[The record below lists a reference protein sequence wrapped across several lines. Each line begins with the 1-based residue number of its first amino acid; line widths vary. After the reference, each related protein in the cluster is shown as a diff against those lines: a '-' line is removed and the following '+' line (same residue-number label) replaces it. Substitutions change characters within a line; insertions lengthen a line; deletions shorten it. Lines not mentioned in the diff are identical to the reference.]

1 MDSSISMS
9 NLIQGVY
16 QGSFMPLD
24 EIRVSPLSR
33 AYTFSDSI
41 YEVIPY
47 YNGKPLCLDEHI
59 DRFKVSAAFLKIELD
74 FSVVKKE
81 IEELGKTVESYS
93 NAYVY
98 YQISRGVDT
107 LRSHIVKDKLV
118 PERFGYADEVKLS
131 SDPILAKLNQDNRWA
146 NCHIKTTSLLGNVLN
161 MNDAY
166 RDGCNETILVRNN
179 KIVEGGACNIFM
191 TYENEIYTPS
201 LEENILP
208 GVTREFF
215 ISSLEKKN
223 IIVKEADC
231 PVSFLDSVSTIWFTS
246 STRGVQP
253 IKSIL
258 NHDYKMDPDDIIFKN
273 AKEAFTNSI
282 KDYFQDH

>member
-1 MDSSISMS
+1 MT

-16 QGSFMPLD
+16 QGSFMPLS
-24 EIRVSPLSR
+24 EIKVSPLSR

-59 DRFKVSAAFLKIELD
+59 NRFKLSAGFLKIELD
-74 FSVVKKE
+74 FSVVKRE
-81 IEELGKTVESYS
+81 IEQLGQSLENLK

-107 LRSHIVKDKLV
+107 VRSHIVKEKLV
-118 PERFGYADEVKLS
+118 PERFGYAHEVKLS
-131 SDPILAKLNQDNRWA
+131 SDPILAKLNQDNRWTHC
-146 NCHIKTTSLLGNVLN
+146 NIKTTSLLGNVLN

-166 RDGCNETILVRNN
+166 ADGCNETILIKDN

-191 TYENEIYTPS
+191 TYENEIYTPG

-208 GVTREFF
+208 GITRDFF
-215 ISSLEKKN
+215 ISSLEKKD

-258 NHDYKMDPDDIIFKN
+258 NHNYEMDPDDVLFRD

>member
-1 MDSSISMS
+1 MS

-215 ISSLEKKN
+215 ISSLQKKDIN
-223 IIVKEADC
+223 VKQVDC
-231 PVSFLDSVSTIWFTS
+231 Q
-246 STRGVQP
+246 R
-253 IKSIL
+253 K
-258 NHDYKMDPDDIIFKN
+258 
-273 AKEAFTNSI
+273 
-282 KDYFQDH
+282 

>member
-1 MDSSISMS
+1 MTD
-9 NLIQGVY
+9 LIEGVY
-16 QGSFMPLD
+16 QGSFMPLN
-24 EIRVSPLSR
+24 EIKVSPLSR

-59 DRFKVSAAFLKIELD
+59 DRFKVSADFLKIQID
-74 FSVVKKE
+74 FSVVRKE
-81 IEELGKTVESYS
+81 IEQLGKSVENLE

-107 LRSHIVKDKLV
+107 VRSHIVKESLV

-131 SDPILAKLNQDNRWA
+131 TDPILAKINQDNRWL
-146 NCHIKTTSLLGNVLN
+146 NCDIKTTSLLGNILN

-166 RDGCNETILVRNN
+166 RDGCTETILVRNN

-191 TYENEIYTPS
+191 TYENQIFTPS

-208 GVTREFF
+208 GITREFF
-215 ISSLEKKN
+215 ISSLKKKD

-258 NHDYKMDPDDIIFKN
+258 NHNYEMNPDDALFRN
-273 AKEAFTNSI
+273 AKEAFSNSI

>member
-1 MDSSISMS
+1 MYKR
-9 NLIQGVY
+9 Q
-16 QGSFMPLD
+16 
-24 EIRVSPLSR
+24 VS
-33 AYTFSDSI
+33 
-41 YEVIPY
+41 
-47 YNGKPLCLDEHI
+47 
-59 DRFKVSAAFLKIELD
+59 
-74 FSVVKKE
+74 
-81 IEELGKTVESYS
+81 
-93 NAYVY
+93 
-98 YQISRGVDT
+98 
-107 LRSHIVKDKLV
+107 
-118 PERFGYADEVKLS
+118 LS
-131 SDPILAKLNQDNRWA
+131 SDPIIAKLNQDNRWA
-146 NCHIKTTSLLGNVLN
+146 HCNIKTTSLLGNVLN

-166 RDGCNETILVRNN
+166 SDGCSETILIRDN

-215 ISSLEKKN
+215 ISSLEKKDIN
-223 IIVKEADC
+223 VKQADC

-253 IKSIL
+253 IKSIM
-258 NHDYKMDPDDIIFKN
+258 NHGYEIDPDDVLFRN

>member
-1 MDSSISMS
+1 MT

-16 QGSFMPLD
+16 QGSFMPLS

-59 DRFKVSAAFLKIELD
+59 NRFKLSADFLKIELD

-81 IEELGKTVESYS
+81 IEQLGRSVKYLE

-98 YQISRGVDT
+98 YQISRGVDSV
-107 LRSHIVKDKLV
+107 RSHIVKEQLI
-118 PERFGYADEVKLS
+118 PERFGYADKVKLS
-131 SDPILAKLNQDNRWA
+131 TDPILAKINQDNRWA
-146 NCHIKTTSLLGNVLN
+146 HCEIKTTSLLGNVLS

-166 RDGCNETILVRNN
+166 SDGCNETILVRNN

-191 TYENEIYTPS
+191 TYENKIYTPS
-201 LEENILP
+201 LKENILP

-215 ISSLEKKN
+215 ISSLEKKDIN
-223 IIVKEADC
+223 VKQVDC
-231 PVSFLDSVSTIWFTS
+231 PVSFLDSASTIWLTS

-253 IKSIL
+253 IRSIL
-258 NHDYKMDPDDIIFKN
+258 NHDYEMNPDDALFRN
-273 AKEAFTNSI
+273 AKEIFANSI

>member
-1 MDSSISMS
+1 MS
-9 NLIQGVY
+9 NSIQGVY
-16 QGSFMPLD
+16 QGSFMPLN

-41 YEVIPY
+41 YEVVPY
-47 YNGKPLCLDEHI
+47 YSGKPLCLDEHI
-59 DRFKVSAAFLKIELD
+59 DRFKVSADFLKIELD
-74 FSVVKKE
+74 FSVVRKE
-81 IEELGKTVESYS
+81 IEQLGRSVENHT

-98 YQISRGVDT
+98 YQISRGVDS
-107 LRSHIVKDKLV
+107 LRSHIVKEKLI
-118 PERFGYADEVKLS
+118 PERFGYAGEVTLS
-131 SDPILAKLNQDNRWA
+131 TDPIIAKLNQDNRWA
-146 NCHIKTTSLLGNVLN
+146 HCNIKTTSLLGNVLN

-166 RDGCNETILVRNN
+166 GDGCNETILIRDN

-215 ISSLEKKN
+215 ISSLQKKN
-223 IIVKEADC
+223 INVKQVDC

-258 NHDYKMDPDDIIFKN
+258 NHGYEMDPDDALFRN

>member
-1 MDSSISMS
+1 MCIRDS
-9 NLIQGVY
+9 
-16 QGSFMPLD
+16 
-24 EIRVSPLSR
+24 
-33 AYTFSDSI
+33 
-41 YEVIPY
+41 
-47 YNGKPLCLDEHI
+47 
-59 DRFKVSAAFLKIELD
+59 
-74 FSVVKKE
+74 
-81 IEELGKTVESYS
+81 
-93 NAYVY
+93 
-98 YQISRGVDT
+98 
-107 LRSHIVKDKLV
+107 
-118 PERFGYADEVKLS
+118 
-131 SDPILAKLNQDNRWA
+131 PIIAKLNQDNRWA
-146 NCHIKTTSLLGNVLN
+146 HCNIKTTSLLGNVLN

-166 RDGCNETILVRNN
+166 SDGCNETILIRDN

-215 ISSLEKKN
+215 ISSLQKKN
-223 IIVKEADC
+223 INVKQVDC

-258 NHDYKMDPDDIIFKN
+258 NHGYEMDPNDALFRN

>member
-1 MDSSISMS
+1 MINS
-9 NLIQGVY
+9 IQGVY
-16 QGSFMPLD
+16 QGSFMPLS

-47 YNGKPLCLDEHI
+47 YNGKPLCLDEHV
-59 DRFKVSAAFLKIELD
+59 DRFKVSADFLKIEVD

-81 IEELGKTVESYS
+81 IEQLGKSVESYS

-107 LRSHIVKDKLV
+107 VRSHIVKEKLV
-118 PERFGYADEVKLS
+118 PERFGYAGEVTLS
-131 SDPILAKLNQDNRWA
+131 SDPMVAKLNQDNRWA
-146 NCHIKTTSLLGNVLN
+146 HCQIKTTSLLGNVLN

-166 RDGCNETILVRNN
+166 RDGCNETILIRDN

-191 TYENEIYTPS
+191 TYKNEIYTPN

-215 ISSLEKKN
+215 ISSLEKNN
-223 IIVKEADC
+223 IIVIEADC
-231 PVSFLDSVSTIWFTS
+231 PASFLDSVSTIWFTS

-258 NHDYKMDPDDIIFKN
+258 NHDYEMDPDDALFRN

>member
-1 MDSSISMS
+1 MS

-166 RDGCNETILVRNN
+166 RDGCNETILVRND

-215 ISSLEKKN
+215 ISSLEKKD

-258 NHDYKMDPDDIIFKN
+258 NHDYKMDPEDTLFKN

>member
-1 MDSSISMS
+1 MS
-9 NLIQGVY
+9 NSIQGVY

-47 YNGKPLCLDEHI
+47 YSGKPLCLDEHI
-59 DRFKVSAAFLKIELD
+59 DRFKVSADFLKIKLD
-74 FSVVKKE
+74 FSIVRKE
-81 IEELGKTVESYS
+81 IEELGRSVEDHT

-98 YQISRGVDT
+98 YQISRGVDSV
-107 LRSHIVKDKLV
+107 RSHIVKEKLI
-118 PERFGYADEVKLS
+118 PERFGYAGEVTLS
-131 SDPILAKLNQDNRWA
+131 TDPIIAKLNQDNRWA
-146 NCHIKTTSLLGNVLN
+146 HCNIKTTSLLGNVLN

-166 RDGCNETILVRNN
+166 SDGCNETILIRDN

-215 ISSLEKKN
+215 ISSLQKKN
-223 IIVKEADC
+223 INVKQVDC

-246 STRGVQP
+246 SARGVQP

-258 NHDYKMDPDDIIFKN
+258 NHGYEMDPDDALFRN

>member
-1 MDSSISMS
+1 MS

-81 IEELGKTVESYS
+81 IEELGKTAESYS

-131 SDPILAKLNQDNRWA
+131 SDPILAKLNPDNRWA

-258 NHDYKMDPDDIIFKN
+258 NHGYEMDPDDAQFRN

>member
-1 MDSSISMS
+1 MS

-258 NHDYKMDPDDIIFKN
+258 NHDYKMDPEDIIFKN

-282 KDYFQDH
+282 KDYFQDQK

>member
-1 MDSSISMS
+1 MTNS
-9 NLIQGVY
+9 IQGVY
-16 QGSFMPLD
+16 QGSFMPLS

-258 NHDYKMDPDDIIFKN
+258 NHDYKMDPEDIIFKN

-282 KDYFQDH
+282 KDYFQDQK